1 MSKEIF
7 RYLVEGQCEKKL
19 VEVLKTQKPPYI
31 RSGKVDVVNVV
42 QQKISE
48 ARIRNWP
55 KGVIA
60 VLIFDMDKTDTSI
73 LEENIRVLQ
82 RNNHV
87 GKVYCIPQLH
97 NLEEEIERATNIKSA
112 PELFEIRSISEFKT
126 HFIVDKDLMKRL
138 EDHRFDFPKMWAGKP
153 EEPFAKI
160 GITNDSDEIRMR

>member
-112 PELFEIRSISEFKT
+112 PELFGIKPIILKSLHQILIDDE
-126 HFIVDKDLMKRL
+126 MRL
-138 EDHRFDFPKMWAGKP
+138 EFTYRSDP
-153 EEPFAKI
+153 E
-160 GITNDSDEIRMR
+160 

>member
-112 PELFEIRSISEFKT
+112 PELFGIKPIILKSLHQILIDDE
-126 HFIVDKDLMKRL
+126 MRL
-138 EDHRFDFPKMWAGKP
+138 EFTYRFDP
-153 EEPFAKI
+153 E
-160 GITNDSDEIRMR
+160 